1 MAASWRKTSYRVIQE
16 VITEFLGEH
25 QLTPPVLL
33 NPEQLKTLKRRISQA
48 YPFIER
54 KYYPYKVWLSE
65 VKANLQ
71 ALQGLPITAQ
81 GHQQIKRKRLPIHV
95 SPGQLS
101 LFDPNSPYFTTSN
114 DEK

>member
-1 MAASWRKTSYRVIQE
+1 MASSWRKISYRIIQE

-25 QLTPPVLL
+25 QLTPPVVLT
-33 NPEQLKTLKRRISQA
+33 PEQLKTLKRRISKA
-48 YPFIER
+48 YPFVDR
-54 KYYPYKVWLSE
+54 KYHPYKVWLSE

-81 GHQQIKRKRLPIHV
+81 GHRQIKGKRLPIHV

-101 LFDPNSPYFTTSN
+101 LFDPSSPYFTTSN
-114 DEK
+114 DED